1 MKDLI
6 CRRRIDL
13 GGMWNFRVPDGEY
26 TKRRVPGSYFC
37 CGFSEYNRSFSWTKT
52 PGKRVFLCTEGINYE
67 GTVLVNGQVVGK
79 TMPYCH
85 DAFDVTDLLKDENEV
100 TVQVKDIY
108 APFGMVAGWC
118 CYGGIIR
125 AIYLEERSETY
136 FADVWFR
143 QNLTEDLTRADATVS
158 VELAGKVA
166 SHASVTA
173 TLSRHGETVAI
184 AEGRNQL
191 AFSVE
196 RPALWSPDAP
206 NLYDLCVTLEIDG
219 EIVDTQAME
228 VGFRSFKMD
237 EKRFYLNGEPI
248 FLAGVCRHDLGS
260 AEKGH
265 TLTDEDIERDM
276 RMIKDLGVNFVRLVH
291 YPHDERVIR
300 MADRMGLLV
309 SEEPGLWWSDLTN
322 PNLTGGAL
330 EILKRTILRDR
341 SHPSVAFWMSF
352 NECEFTQEF
361 LNDSV
366 KVARAYDPDRYAS
379 GANCMNIEMTKS
391 MFDIADI
398 DFYTFHPYGTDPT
411 SVANG
416 IGVRVPIKKHFDSF
430 VGKPLIFTEWGGW
443 FVVDNPELFRRFCQ
457 SMKQAKNEGKLAGMF
472 YWAFADMYE
481 YNRADASV
489 DGVQY
494 EGLVTLERRPKEN
507 YYVFQKFL
515 REINSEPVPLAPAMV
530 VEPDGLTDTTQSVA
544 IPLPDATAS
553 EEQQAAWEYATEE
566 SRMTQTSIVLPH
578 RKRRYIT
585 YGPKLPQSCPSLGNL
600 QFDARQQPLVVSEK
614 APRLEIPLTGKGRQL
629 VLLGNALYTMGYP
642 VNGEYGE
649 VCAKLTLRYADGTE
663 TVTPLRN
670 GYELLTVNTTF
681 AGSKIDPI
689 SPILKKA
696 ITFSYNKNFENYRIY
711 TLTVDLKPDTELVSM
726 TVTSEMAE
734 RNILLYGVSL
744 IP

>member
-1 MKDLI
+1 
-6 CRRRIDL
+6 
-13 GGMWNFRVPDGEY
+13 
-26 TKRRVPGSYFC
+26 
-37 CGFSEYNRSFSWTKT
+37 
-52 PGKRVFLCTEGINYE
+52 
-67 GTVLVNGQVVGK
+67 
-79 TMPYCH
+79 
-85 DAFDVTDLLKDENEV
+85 
-100 TVQVKDIY
+100 
-108 APFGMVAGWC
+108 
-118 CYGGIIR
+118 
-125 AIYLEERSETY
+125 
-136 FADVWFR
+136 
-143 QNLTEDLTRADATVS
+143 
-158 VELAGKVA
+158 
-166 SHASVTA
+166 
-173 TLSRHGETVAI
+173 
-184 AEGRNQL
+184 
-191 AFSVE
+191 
-196 RPALWSPDAP
+196 
-206 NLYDLCVTLEIDG
+206 
-219 EIVDTQAME
+219 
-228 VGFRSFKMD
+228 
-237 EKRFYLNGEPI
+237 
-248 FLAGVCRHDLGS
+248 
-260 AEKGH
+260 
-265 TLTDEDIERDM
+265 
-276 RMIKDLGVNFVRLVH
+276 VRLVH
-291 YPHDERVIR
+291 YLHDERVIR